1 MPGPTIHP
9 SIEHAPPLLKRQ
21 IQWQL
26 FLRVLVL
33 SLLLGISVLLHA
45 KNHELII
52 PSLRIIAYYIAGVYA
67 FTIISALILKY
78 IRHYKQFAYFQLFID
93 VALTSLLVM
102 YTGGSQSVFTLIYFF
117 PIICGGLLLFRTG
130 SLVVALLNTL
140 GYGGILVAEHLG
152 YHPAYSN
159 GWQSPLSNVMIL
171 VHRSAVPGL
180 TFFLAAFL
188 STFLSERLRK
198 TEAALSETSQN
209 LDRLS
214 LLYKQIFDDITTG
227 IITVDNHGKITS
239 FNRASEEITGYNNF
253 EIIGQ
258 MIDRLFPGLKHAT
271 TNTIRPVVD
280 LVRKNGEKIPIGYS
294 WTRLNMPDG
303 SEDCRI
309 YTFQDLSR
317 IKKMEDQVRQA
328 EKMASIGEMAA
339 GIAHEFR
346 NPLAAI
352 SGSAQMLHQEP
363 DLHSHHGLMN
373 IIVRECDRL
382 ETIINEFLQFSKPA
396 APEKKWFPLKT
407 LAIETIA
414 LMKQTAGWNSACR
427 LYLEIQPHLDCWADP
442 PQIKQVL
449 INLIS
454 NSVNALEGENGEITI
469 SAEEISGKDDAAKI
483 VLQVTD
489 NGTGVSE
496 KINDKIFEPFFT
508 TREKGT
514 GLGLAIV
521 WQIIESHGGHISFA
535 TLPTNE
541 TEFTVSLPL
550 P

>member
-1 MPGPTIHP
+1 MSGPNVRP
-9 SIEHAPPLLKRQ
+9 SNGDAPPLLKRQ
-21 IQWQL
+21 IQWHL
-26 FLRVLVL
+26 FLRVMVL

-52 PSLRIIAYYIAGVYA
+52 PSLRIIAYYIAWIYA
-67 FTIISALILKY
+67 FTIISASILKY
-78 IRHYKQFAYFQLFID
+78 IRRYKEFAYFQLFID
-93 VALTSLLVM
+93 VSLTSLLVM

-130 SLVVALLNTL
+130 SLIVALLNTL

-152 YHPAYSN
+152 YHPAYTD
-159 GWQSPLSNVMIL
+159 GWQSPLSNLMIL
-171 VHRSAVPGL
+171 VHRFAVPGL
-180 TFFLAAFL
+180 TFFLTAFL
-188 STFLSERLRK
+188 SSFLSERLRK

-227 IITVDNHGKITS
+227 IITVNNNGEITS
-239 FNRASEEITGYNNF
+239 FNRASEEITGYKNF
-253 EIIGQ
+253 EITGQ
-258 MIDRLFPGLKHAT
+258 VIDRLFPGLKHSA

-280 LVRKNGEKIPIGYS
+280 LVRKDGEKIPIGYS
-294 WTRLNMPDG
+294 WARLNMPDG

-309 YTFQDLSR
+309 YTFQDLSQ

-328 EKMASIGEMAA
+328 EKMASIGGMAA

-352 SGSAQMLHQEP
+352 SGAAQMLHQET
-363 DLHSHHGLMN
+363 DLHAHHGLMS

-382 ETIINEFLQFSKPA
+382 ETIIDEFLQFSRPA
-396 APEKKWFPLKT
+396 TPEKKWFPLKT

-414 LMKQTAGWNSACR
+414 LMEQTAGWNNACR
-427 LYLEIQPHLDCWADP
+427 LSLEIQPHLDCWADP
-442 PQIKQVL
+442 AQIKQVL

-454 NSVNALEGENGEITI
+454 NSFNAMEGKNDEIAIT
-469 SAEEISGKDDAAKI
+469 AEEISRKDDGAKI
-483 VLQVTD
+483 ILQVTD

-496 KINDKIFEPFFT
+496 KINGKIFEPFFT

-535 TLPTNE
+535 NLTTKG
-541 TEFTVSLPL
+541 TRFTVSLPL